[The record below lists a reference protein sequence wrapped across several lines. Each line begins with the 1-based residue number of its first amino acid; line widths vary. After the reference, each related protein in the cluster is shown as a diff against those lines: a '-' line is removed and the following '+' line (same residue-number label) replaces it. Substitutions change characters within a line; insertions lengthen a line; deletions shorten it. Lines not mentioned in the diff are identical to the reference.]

1 MAESYSKKDLN
12 IYKEIMHTD
21 HNIFLVYDKLFS
33 IERDNLK
40 DSVIYKNSV
49 DHLKSLILREEYLYK
64 ELELNPRKITELLGR
79 IVHEPNVEKSNPLKI
94 ELSSEFI
101 AYRYLVE
108 PHRLILTFQEAY
120 RATIK
125 HSIKD
130 DRLEKAND
138 LIDDD
143 IEEGYLYYL
152 TSQIKKTQDHSLKN
166 NLIWCKYVLSY
177 LSKNIEQL
185 LINNNFSEIEDLYYG
200 FPLLQL
206 EYNKNDFNE
215 LINAYKIKYFSSAID
230 MMLVSQEDMQKVSN
244 CAKRQLG
251 SCLYQAAHGLIID
264 QLEQQATKKYLNNI
278 IDVTNLLLGD
288 QKNNLNESCE
298 YAKNVIN
305 NADNSKIKYLS
316 FLPLQ

>member
-21 HNIFLVYDKLFS
+21 HNMFLVYDKLFS

-49 DHLKSLILREEYLYK
+49 DYLKSLILREDYLYK
-64 ELELNPRKITELLGR
+64 ELELDPRKITELLRR
-79 IVHEPNVEKSNPLKI
+79 IVNKPNIEQSSPLKI

-108 PHRLILTFQEAY
+108 PHRLILTFQKAY
-120 RATIK
+120 RATSK

-130 DRLEKAND
+130 ERLEKAND

-152 TSQIKKTQDHSLKN
+152 TSQIKKTQDHSL
-166 NLIWCKYVLSY
+166 
-177 LSKNIEQL
+177 NIEQL

-215 LINAYKIKYFSSAID
+215 LIDAYKIKYFSSAID

-316 FLPLQ
+316 FQPLQ